1 MKHWLALGA
10 ALTLTAC
17 GNGSDAVQDA
27 PSAARD
33 AGGQTVAGYGGND
46 VADAPTSAPQARKR
60 EENFELVNSSGRV
73 IGGVTITDTNTGVVV
88 SVDATSIPAGEHAV
102 HIHQTGACDGPD
114 FSSAGGHFNPTAV
127 NHGFDAPAPNPHLGD
142 LRNFTAPQSGIVEFS
157 RDRPGVSLAPRGD
170 LAALFDADGAALII
184 HAKADDYSSQPSGA
198 AGDRIACAVISE
210 DSAL

>member
-17 GNGSDAVQDA
+17 GNGSDTVEDA

-46 VADAPTSAPQARKR
+46 ATDAVASVPQSRKR

-73 IGGVTITDTNTGVVV
+73 IGGVTITDTDAGVVV
-88 SVDATSIPAGEHAV
+88 SVDASSIPAGEHAV
-102 HIHQTGACDGPD
+102 HIHQTGSCDGPD
-114 FSSAGGHFNPTAV
+114 FSSAGGHFNPTDV
-127 NHGFDAPAPNPHLGD
+127 NHGFEAPAPSPHLGD
-142 LRNFTAPQSGIVEFS
+142 LRNFTAPQSGLVEFS
-157 RDRPGVSLAPRGD
+157 RDRAGVSLAPRGD
-170 LAALFDADGAALII
+170 LAPLFDTDGAALII